1 MNSKV
6 HLDLECNGVKA
17 SFDGNLDEVL
27 DSLIKFLTDTV
38 PTFEA
43 ARKILYTADLTR
55 LIDSVEGLIVVTS
68 DGSII
73 LEKVKASV
81 GEAVCL
87 GLTGAYIAKK
97 IGRREKDSLSP
108 IELGRIIGKATK
120 TVRNELPN
128 LINSGL
134 VERVEKGKY
143 RITAAGLR
151 FVEKE
156 VAPSL
161 RRV

>member
-1 MNSKV
+1 MDSKV
-6 HLDLECNGVKA
+6 HLELEYNGVKA

-27 DSLIKFLTDTV
+27 ESLMKFLTDTV
-38 PTFEA
+38 PTFEV
-43 ARKILYTADLTR
+43 ARKILYTADLTK
-55 LIDSVEGLIVVTS
+55 LINSVEGLIVITS
-68 DGSII
+68 DGRII
-73 LEKVKASV
+73 LDNVKASV
-81 GEAVCL
+81 GEAICM

-97 IGRREKDSLSP
+97 IGRREDETLSP

-134 VERVEKGKY
+134 VERVGKGKY
-143 RITAAGLR
+143 RITAVGLR
-151 FVEKE
+151 FTEKE

-161 RRV
+161 RRS